1 MLAFFKNIMY
11 NVCVKLS
18 NQQTTIFRNGC
29 DFMNISGYGS
39 YYPEVSAAG
48 ATEMAS
54 GSVQFEAS
62 VRALHMAD
70 EIALAAGADLM
81 AMMSMVT
88 GLGQNIDIF
97 A

>member
-1 MLAFFKNIMY
+1 MEIGAY
-11 NVCVKLS
+11 A
-18 NQQTTIFRNGC
+18 
-29 DFMNISGYGS
+29 S

-62 VRALHMAD
+62 VRALQMAD

-97 A
+97 V